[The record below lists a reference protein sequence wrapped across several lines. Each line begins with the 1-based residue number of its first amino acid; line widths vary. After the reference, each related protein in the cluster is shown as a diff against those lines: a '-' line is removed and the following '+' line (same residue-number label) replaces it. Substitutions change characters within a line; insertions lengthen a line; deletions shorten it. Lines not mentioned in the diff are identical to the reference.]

1 MEKFEQNFW
10 LTQYF
15 HSTDSTDVNN
25 LKSLESSKIVRKL
38 SVLSLFY
45 FSF

>member
-10 LTQYF
+10 PTQYI
-15 HSTDSTDVNN
+15 HYTDSMDVNN

-38 SVLSLFY
+38 
-45 FSF
+45 